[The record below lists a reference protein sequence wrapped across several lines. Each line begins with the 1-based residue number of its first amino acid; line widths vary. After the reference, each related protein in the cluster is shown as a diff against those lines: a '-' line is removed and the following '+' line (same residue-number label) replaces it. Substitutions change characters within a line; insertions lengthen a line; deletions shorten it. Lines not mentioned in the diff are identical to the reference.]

1 VSTSTLTTV
10 IDHVVI
16 ATCDVNAT
24 AAMITEQCG
33 VPTEIGGHHV
43 GLGTWNRLVSFGDG
57 RYLEII
63 GPDPDQPAPD
73 RARPFGLDAI
83 TDVDHAR
90 VATVCLRPSD
100 ITAAID
106 AAAALG
112 VSYDGPTDTSRQS
125 PAGLLRWKLSFPTD
139 DEGGSIAFLIDWE
152 DTPHPS
158 RTVTGGLELA
168 SLDLTHPEPDRIAAL
183 YTAMGCNL
191 AVTAGPAG
199 WSATLRGPAGE
210 RVIDGR

>member
-1 VSTSTLTTV
+1 MSTSNLTTV
-10 IDHVVI
+10 IDHVVV
-16 ATCDVNAT
+16 ATRDVNAT
-24 AAMITEQCG
+24 AAMIAKQCG
-33 VPTEIGGHHV
+33 TPTEIGGHHV

-63 GPDPDQPAPD
+63 GPDPDQPEPG
-73 RARPFGLDAI
+73 RPRPFGLDAL
-83 TDVDHAR
+83 TEVDHAR

-106 AAAALG
+106 TATTLG

-125 PAGLLRWKLSFPTD
+125 PSGLLRWRLSFPTD
-139 DEGGSIAFLIDWE
+139 DAGGSIAFLIDWG

-158 RTVTGGLELA
+158 STVVGGLELA
-168 SLDLTHPEPDRIAAL
+168 SLGLTHPEPDRIAAF
-183 YTAMGCNL
+183 YGAMGCTL
-191 AVTAGPAG
+191 AVRAGPAG

-210 RVIDGR
+210 CVIDGR